1 MSMFGNLGEM
11 AGLMKKFGEIQKNMK
26 KMKGDLAAIE
36 VAGENAA
43 GQVEVVVS
51 GDFNVK
57 KVYISPS
64 LAEMKDAAILESAVF
79 EAMNN
84 ALVQAKME
92 SAKKLSEATGGIN
105 IPGITG

>member
-1 MSMFGNLGEM
+1 MFGNLGEM

-26 KMKGDLAAIE
+26 KMKEDLAAIE

>member
-1 MSMFGNLGEM
+1 M
-11 AGLMKKFGEIQKNMK
+11 
-26 KMKGDLAAIE
+26 
-36 VAGENAA
+36 
-43 GQVEVVVS
+43 
-51 GDFNVK
+51 K

>member
-26 KMKGDLAAIE
+26 KMKEDRAAIE

-84 ALVQAKME
+84 ALVQAKTE

>member
-26 KMKGDLAAIE
+26 KMKEDLAAIE
-36 VAGENAA
+36 VAGKNAT

-57 KVYISPS
+57 KVYISPA

-84 ALVQAKME
+84 ALVQAKTE
-92 SAKKLSEATGGIN
+92 SA
-105 IPGITG
+105 

>member
-26 KMKGDLAAIE
+26 KMKEDLAAIE
-36 VAGENAA
+36 VAGKNAA
-43 GQVEVVVS
+43 GQVEV
-51 GDFNVK
+51 
-57 KVYISPS
+57 
-64 LAEMKDAAILESAVF
+64 

>member
-1 MSMFGNLGEM
+1 M
-11 AGLMKKFGEIQKNMK
+11 
-26 KMKGDLAAIE
+26 
-36 VAGENAA
+36 
-43 GQVEVVVS
+43 EVVVS

>member
-26 KMKGDLAAIE
+26 KMKEDLAAIE
-36 VAGENAA
+36 VAGKNAT

-84 ALVQAKME
+84 ALVQAKTE

>member
-26 KMKGDLAAIE
+26 KMKEDLAAIE
-36 VAGENAA
+36 VAGKNAT

-57 KVYISPS
+57 KVYISPA

-84 ALVQAKME
+84 ALVQAKTE

>member
-1 MSMFGNLGEM
+1 MFGNLGEM

-26 KMKGDLAAIE
+26 KMKEDLAAIE
-36 VAGENAA
+36 VAGKNAA

>member
-26 KMKGDLAAIE
+26 KMKEDLAAIE
-36 VAGENAA
+36 VAGKNAA

-84 ALVQAKME
+84 ALVQAKTE

-105 IPGITG
+105 IPGSTG

>member
-1 MSMFGNLGEM
+1 MFGNLGEM

-26 KMKGDLAAIE
+26 KMKEELASIE
-36 VAGENAA
+36 VAGKNAA

-57 KVYISPS
+57 KVYIAPS
-64 LAEMKDAAILESAVF
+64 LVEMKDASILESAVF

-84 ALVQAKME
+84 ALMQAKTE